1 MVTGA
6 AWQGQVVL
14 VSVLDN
20 LLSSVG
26 VGFIIRRGGFIDLV
40 GVYCLQVR
48 VIALK
53 AQKQAFRRARA
64 CASDPIARKIS
75 RKYSRRTTTLE
86 NLTIEDSV
94 GVLLEV
100 CERALHDLYLAM

>member
-1 MVTGA
+1 MFQSCFDKERHKETESSRQLSYMVTGE

-48 VIALK
+48 VSCSWLFLI
-53 AQKQAFRRARA
+53 
-64 CASDPIARKIS
+64 
-75 RKYSRRTTTLE
+75 
-86 NLTIEDSV
+86 
-94 GVLLEV
+94 VL
-100 CERALHDLYLAM
+100 A